1 MSIDAS
7 VARLVFLAALAVS
20 LGLKLWLSRRQIRN
34 VAAHRDRVPEGFAG
48 HVSVDEHQRA
58 ADYTVSRMRLG
69 RASAVLGTLLV
80 LLWTLAG
87 GINTIDGWWAVT
99 GWPTLAAGTAVI
111 LSVLF
116 INALI
121 ELPLAAY
128 STFGIE
134 QRFGFNRMTVGTF
147 VGDLAREAVL
157 LLLLG
162 GPLVFVALW
171 LMGRAGNLWWFY
183 LWLVWMGFTL
193 VLTWAY
199 PRFIAPLFNRFSPL
213 ENAELKERIE
223 QLLTR
228 CGFRSRGIFVMDGSR
243 RSAHGNAYFTG
254 VGSNKRIVFFDTL
267 LDSLEPEQVEAVLA
281 HELGHFRRHHIL
293 KRLLLA
299 AATSL
304 IGLAVLGWL
313 TTRPW
318 FYHGLGVNAIS
329 DHSAILLFLFAV
341 PAFTFP
347 LSPLTSALSRRHEF
361 EADEFA
367 TRQSDGKALIAALVR
382 LYRDNANTLTP
393 DPVYSAFYDSHPPA
407 PVRIGH
413 LRRLIEKRPEHTTA

>member
-1 MSIDAS
+1 
-7 VARLVFLAALAVS
+7 
-20 LGLKLWLSRRQIRN
+20 
-34 VAAHRDRVPEGFAG
+34 
-48 HVSVDEHQRA
+48 
-58 ADYTVSRMRLG
+58 
-69 RASAVLGTLLV
+69 
-80 LLWTLAG
+80 
-87 GINTIDGWWAVT
+87 
-99 GWPTLAAGTAVI
+99 
-111 LSVLF
+111 
-116 INALI
+116 
-121 ELPLAAY
+121 
-128 STFGIE
+128 
-134 QRFGFNRMTVGTF
+134 
-147 VGDLAREAVL
+147 
-157 LLLLG
+157 
-162 GPLVFVALW
+162 
-171 LMGRAGNLWWFY
+171 
-183 LWLVWMGFTL
+183 
-193 VLTWAY
+193 
-199 PRFIAPLFNRFSPL
+199 
-213 ENAELKERIE
+213 
-223 QLLTR
+223 
-228 CGFRSRGIFVMDGSR
+228 MDGSR

>member
-223 QLLTR
+223 QLLTS

-267 LDSLEPEQVEAVLA
+267 LD
-281 HELGHFRRHHIL
+281 
-293 KRLLLA
+293 
-299 AATSL
+299 
-304 IGLAVLGWL
+304 
-313 TTRPW
+313 
-318 FYHGLGVNAIS
+318 
-329 DHSAILLFLFAV
+329 
-341 PAFTFP
+341 
-347 LSPLTSALSRRHEF
+347 
-361 EADEFA
+361 
-367 TRQSDGKALIAALVR
+367 
-382 LYRDNANTLTP
+382 
-393 DPVYSAFYDSHPPA
+393 
-407 PVRIGH
+407 
-413 LRRLIEKRPEHTTA
+413 